1 MAISLE
7 ILINNFVRKRIM
19 KHLIYSWIL
28 SLLILVVIDFVWLN
42 LMGSRFYRVHLGY
55 IFAENFNFTPAM
67 FFYPLYCFGIAYLI
81 ITPALQSDV
90 KTAQVLLSGFI
101 LGLIAYGAYDLT
113 NQATIK
119 DWPLIVTIVDMLWGA
134 FVTSIASGLS
144 YKILIRFS

>member
-1 MAISLE
+1 MAISLA

-28 SLLILVVIDFVWLN
+28 SLLILVAIDFVWLN
-42 LMGSRFYRVHLGY
+42 VMGSRFYRVHLGH

-67 FFYPLYCFGIAYLI
+67 VFYPLYCFGITYLI
-81 ITPALQSDV
+81 IIPALQSDV
-90 KTAQVLLSGFI
+90 KTVQVLISGFI

-119 DWPLIVTIVDMLWGA
+119 DWPLIVTIIDMLWGA
-134 FVTSIASGLS
+134 LVTSVASGLT
-144 YKILIRFS
+144 YKILSSF